1 MVFDRQLTAIYCMLR
16 EIKPLRRLGMK
27 KLGLI
32 TGVIVGVAGLLFSL
46 SVNANAG
53 AKDEK
58 AIKDI
63 ESKMIATT
71 NTDDLMK
78 YYDPNDVVVY
88 DFAGPLEYKG
98 NAAVRADFDAAFAGF
113 IDAKGEFVELEVV
126 TDGKLGI
133 ARSIQHFTFKDKD
146 GKPQEATFRVTDVF
160 HKVDGKWKAIQTHV
174 SAPMDPKTGMTQ
186 MNLKS

>member
-1 MVFDRQLTAIYCMLR
+1 MR
-16 EIKPLRRLGMK
+16 

-32 TGVIVGVAGLLFSL
+32 TGMIVGMAGLLL
-46 SVNANAG
+46 SFGVNAHAA

-58 AIKDI
+58 AISDI
-63 ESKMIATT
+63 EHKMIATT
-71 NTDDLMK
+71 NTNDLMK

-88 DFAGPLEYKG
+88 DFSGPLEYKG
-98 NAAVRADFDAAFAGF
+98 NAAVRGDFDNAFAGF
-113 IDAKGEFVELEVV
+113 TDAKGEFVELEVV

-133 ARSIQHFTFKDKD
+133 ARSIQHFTFKDKT
-146 GKPQEATFRVTDVF
+146 GKEQEATFRVTDVF
-160 HKVDGKWKAIQTHV
+160 HKVDGKWKAIQSHV